1 MQKEIFD
8 PLLSI
13 LLGLNPENKF
23 LDKTHEIPL
32 KQ

>member
-13 LLGLNPENKF
+13 LVGLNQKNTF